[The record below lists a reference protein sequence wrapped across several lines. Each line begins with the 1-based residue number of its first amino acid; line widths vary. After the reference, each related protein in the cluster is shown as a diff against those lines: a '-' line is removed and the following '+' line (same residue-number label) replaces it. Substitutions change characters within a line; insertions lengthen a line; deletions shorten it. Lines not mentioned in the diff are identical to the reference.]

1 MSESLAPLRRTLD
14 NGLTVLAQANPASSA
29 VSVSLSVAGGACLD
43 PAGKEGLTTLMARG
57 LTRGTRGRD
66 KHQIGAVL
74 DDCGAL
80 LSGSAGRHSAGIG
93 ARCRVEDL
101 GAILD
106 LVADCAGASVFP
118 DEEFVRLRG
127 DRLTSLQEDEDD
139 PATVVGHVLRELSY
153 APEHPYSRRAYGTAG
168 SVASLSAD
176 DLRQLHAATFVADR
190 ALLVIV
196 GGVDPSTA
204 AALAERHFDSWRGSG
219 SAGFRDSLP
228 HVPAAPPLERGIRK
242 IVTLPDKAQ
251 VDVALGHSGI
261 RRQDARYWAASVL
274 NMVLGRF
281 AMGGRLGRSVREEQ
295 GMAYYTYSS
304 LDAGLGPGPFVVRAG
319 VQPRHV
325 DRAIASI
332 LEQIRNICSAPVSG
346 EELADAKAAM
356 VRSVPRTLESNEGV
370 AGLLAQI
377 ETYDLGFD
385 YLRRYREAIE
395 AVDAA
400 GVLEAAR
407 SILRP
412 DACAVA
418 IAGPYADADIPSTVE

>member
-1 MSESLAPLRRTLD
+1 
-14 NGLTVLAQANPASSA
+14 
-29 VSVSLSVAGGACLD
+29 
-43 PAGKEGLTTLMARG
+43 
-57 LTRGTRGRD
+57 
-66 KHQIGAVL
+66 
-74 DDCGAL
+74 
-80 LSGSAGRHSAGIG
+80 
-93 ARCRVEDL
+93 
-101 GAILD
+101 
-106 LVADCAGASVFP
+106 
-118 DEEFVRLRG
+118 
-127 DRLTSLQEDEDD
+127 
-139 PATVVGHVLRELSY
+139 
-153 APEHPYSRRAYGTAG
+153 
-168 SVASLSAD
+168 
-176 DLRQLHAATFVADR
+176 
-190 ALLVIV
+190 
-196 GGVDPSTA
+196 
-204 AALAERHFDSWRGSG
+204 
-219 SAGFRDSLP
+219 
-228 HVPAAPPLERGIRK
+228 
-242 IVTLPDKAQ
+242 
-251 VDVALGHSGI
+251 
-261 RRQDARYWAASVL
+261 
-274 NMVLGRF
+274 
-281 AMGGRLGRSVREEQ
+281 
-295 GMAYYTYSS
+295 MAYYTYSS